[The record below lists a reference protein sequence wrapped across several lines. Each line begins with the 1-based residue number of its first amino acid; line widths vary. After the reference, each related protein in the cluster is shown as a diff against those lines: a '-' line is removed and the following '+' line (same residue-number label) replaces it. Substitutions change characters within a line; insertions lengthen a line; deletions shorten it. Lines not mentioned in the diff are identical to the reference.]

1 MENIVCPNCGAEVAV
16 GKTLRE
22 WIELW
27 TRPKD
32 VSTPEPEAVKPKP
45 TRKAVV
51 EAVMESEESD
61 GS

>member
-1 MENIVCPNCGAEVAV
+1 MAV